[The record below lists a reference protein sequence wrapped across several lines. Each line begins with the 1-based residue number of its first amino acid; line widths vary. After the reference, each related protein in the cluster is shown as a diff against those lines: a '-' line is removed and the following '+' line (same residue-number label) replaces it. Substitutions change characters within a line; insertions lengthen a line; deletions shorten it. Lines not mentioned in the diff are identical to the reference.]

1 MEISES
7 SLKGLVREIDEQHRD
22 GMTTMAS
29 DIRELHAATRQFRT
43 SRRGF
48 LKKTG
53 MGGAA
58 LTIGSVV
65 LPVSRLVPAGAQELD
80 DKAIATFAASVEH
93 AAVEAYKAAGASGKV
108 GTAAVVQAATTFAG
122 HHAEHA
128 KAFEGAA
135 GGPVKANAK
144 LLAAVG
150 DQLKGAKDE
159 RAVLEIAL
167 DLENAAAATYLFG
180 LGALK
185 SPQALQLAA
194 SILPIEAQHA
204 VAIGLVLGKSGK
216 DLFPAGGENN
226 AFETREQALDPSRF
240 PAA

>member
-7 SLKGLVREIDEQHRD
+7 SLNGLVRDIDEQHRD
-22 GMTTMAS
+22 GMGTMAS
-29 DIRELHAATRQFRT
+29 DIRELHAATREFRT

-48 LKKTG
+48 LKKAG
-53 MGGAA
+53 IGGAV
-58 LTIGSVV
+58 LTIGSTA
-65 LPVSRLVPAGAQELD
+65 LPVSRLIPAGAQALD

-93 AAVEAYKAAGASGKV
+93 AAVEAYKAAGGSGLVK
-108 GTAAVVQAATTFAG
+108 TPAVLQAATTFAG

-144 LLAAVG
+144 LLTAVG

-159 RAVLEIAL
+159 KGVLQIAM

-185 SPQALQLAA
+185 SPAALQLAA
-194 SILPIEAQHA
+194 SILPIESQHA

-216 DLFPAGGENN
+216 DLFPSGGENN
-226 AFETREQALDPSRF
+226 AFETKDQALDPSKF